1 MAQAQV
7 RGAASGCCIYVAIL
21 VQVTGGGEYCTTLRH
36 TKHRSAF
43 HAPEVFAKMCSLP
56 TVPVAQDG
64 SEWDVLPTGWGSKGP
79 KVPLRGI
86 ANAIDRPKMQ
96 KWGTMSREG
105 CDHSLASKE
114 YPTLRPNRIKP
125 KAYLPRFPLLLEAAG
140 GRPTPGFRELH
151 IPDPRN

>member
-1 MAQAQV
+1 
-7 RGAASGCCIYVAIL
+7 
-21 VQVTGGGEYCTTLRH
+21 
-36 TKHRSAF
+36 
-43 HAPEVFAKMCSLP
+43 MCSLP

-86 ANAIDRPKMQ
+86 ANANDRPKMQ
-96 KWGTMSREG
+96 KWGTMSRDR

-125 KAYLPRFPLLLEAAG
+125 KAFHASLSCWRPRADGQHQGLESCTF
-140 GRPTPGFRELH
+140 PTPETERVPPVCARLFLKVSPEKGGQGH
-151 IPDPRN
+151 H